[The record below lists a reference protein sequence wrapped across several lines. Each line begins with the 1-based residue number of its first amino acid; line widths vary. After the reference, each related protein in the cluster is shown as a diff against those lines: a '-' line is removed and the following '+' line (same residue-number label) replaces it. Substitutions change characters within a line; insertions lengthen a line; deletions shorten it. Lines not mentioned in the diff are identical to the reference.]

1 MESKVGVV
9 ILNWN
14 GKDDTLECL
23 ESVYKIDYPHFEVI
37 VVDNAST
44 DGSVEAI
51 KSKFPQSKVIVNA
64 ENRGF
69 CGGNNIGI
77 KQAIACGAEYVFAL
91 NNDTV
96 VKPLILKELKEAL
109 DSDQRIGAVSPYI
122 AFYQKPERVQF
133 DALAI
138 DWGNGDTFGKHPGNA
153 MAAAQLLDTDFVT
166 WCAVLFHKRIIERVG
181 YLDER
186 FFAYYED
193 VDWSVRLKKAGLSVK
208 SYREVLVHH
217 KASQSTGGAYS
228 ASVYFF
234 LFRNRMLFM
243 RKHARLVR
251 KLQFSITYVHDALR
265 TYTLLKQQGN
275 REAASSVMDA
285 FWSAVQGAVNQERF
299 AMPDGIK
306 TRLTYTSKFFL
317 WFLTCKAVFKT
328 A

>member
-1 MESKVGVV
+1 MESKVAVV

-23 ESVYKIDYPHFEVI
+23 ESVYKIDYPRFEVI
-37 VVDNAST
+37 VVDNGST

-51 KSKFPQSKVIVNA
+51 KSKFPQSKVIVNV
-64 ENRGF
+64 ENKGF

-77 KQAIACGAEYVFAL
+77 KQAIADSAEYVFAL

-96 VKPLILKELKEAL
+96 VKPLVIRELKKAL
-109 DSDQRIGAVSPYI
+109 ESDQTIGAVNPFI
-122 AFYQKPERVQF
+122 AFYQKPERIQF
-133 DALAI
+133 DGVSI
-138 DWGNGDTFGKHPGNA
+138 DWGNGDIFGKYRGKPMPHNE
-153 MAAAQLLDTDFVT
+153 LLDTDFVT
-166 WCAVLFHKRIIERVG
+166 WCAVFFHKRIIERVG

-193 VDWSVRLKKAGLSVK
+193 TDWSVRLKKAGFTLR
-208 SYREVLVHH
+208 SYQKVLVYH

-228 ASVYFF
+228 AVAYFF

-243 RKHARLVR
+243 RKHAQLIR
-251 KLQFSITYVHDALR
+251 KLQFSITYVHDTLR
-265 TYTLLKQQGN
+265 TYALLKQQGN

-285 FWSAVQGAVNQERF
+285 FWSAVQGAVDQKRLAIPDKLKVKITY
-299 AMPDGIK
+299 AM
-306 TRLTYTSKFFL
+306 RLYF